1 MQRLRQCTRRQKE
14 LVDVLVLLRAEGVDV
29 ERIYEDVLQG
39 RVEVSQQ
46 QEESLLQANHQARKR
61 EHQQLRNVLEE
72 L

>member
-1 MQRLRQCTRRQKE
+1 M
-14 LVDVLVLLRAEGVDV
+14 DVLVLLRAEGVDV